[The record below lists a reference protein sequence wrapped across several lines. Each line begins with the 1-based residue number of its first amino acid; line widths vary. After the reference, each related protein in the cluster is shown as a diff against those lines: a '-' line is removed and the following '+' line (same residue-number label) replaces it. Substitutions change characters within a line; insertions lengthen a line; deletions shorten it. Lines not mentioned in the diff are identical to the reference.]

1 MLKLIAAKDA
11 LAGGAAAGDDAV
23 GELEDNLYEANAR
36 LEEEQERAAGLEAEK
51 GALAQ
56 QLQEARTSL
65 YLPVSPAA
73 AGGAPGG
80 RAQPRLAMSPCISLR
95 TASLCLPV
103 SPYISLA
110 PPCISKRARRRRTAA
125 PR

>member
-56 QLQEARTSL
+56 QLQEALQEATHSR
-65 YLPVSPAA
+65 AA
-73 AGGAPGG
+73 
-80 RAQPRLAMSPCISLR
+80 LR
-95 TASLCLPV
+95 EMQQELEDEREA
-103 SPYISLA
+103 
-110 PPCISKRARRRRTAA
+110 RARADKQLA
-125 PR
+125 QALGHG